1 MSLPL
6 AAYGLVSTLLHPFAA
21 LWLRQR
27 TARGKEDRTRLP
39 ERLGHARGLARPAG
53 DLLWAHAASVGE
65 SQAVLPLLKELR
77 ATHPGLPIL
86 LTTGTKTSAQ
96 FVSGKLPEGVL
107 HRMAPLD
114 TFPSV
119 TRFLNHWQ
127 PSRLLLVESELW
139 PVWLWA
145 LGRRHVP
152 VAVVNGRMS
161 EKSYAMWGRLHALA
175 KPMMRYVSLVL
186 AQDGPDGDR
195 FRALGAEDVHVTG
208 NIKWDT
214 PPLPASESELE
225 RLRAAIGRRSVWVAA
240 STHAGEES
248 QLAEAHALIRQHVKN
263 ALLILAPRH
272 PHRGNQLVAD
282 LREAGFNLAQ
292 RSQSEPITAKTEIYL
307 ADTMGELGLW
317 YRLAQL
323 AFVGGSLV
331 VHGGQNPL
339 EPARLG
345 CPVIAGWDMHNFA
358 SITLAL
364 EQSGAL
370 ERTPTPAAVAESV
383 LHHFQNK
390 TYLVARRKAALESA
404 GSQSGAIARTMRHVQ
419 QWLASPV
426 ALP

>member
-1 MSLPL
+1 MSLAL
-6 AAYGLVSTLLHPFAA
+6 SAYGALSVLLHPFAA

-27 TARGKEDRTRLP
+27 TLRGKEDPARLP
-39 ERLGHARGLARPAG
+39 ERLGHARGLERPEG
-53 DLLWAHAASVGE
+53 ELLWAHAASVGE
-65 SQAVLPLLKELR
+65 SQAVLPLLRELR
-77 ATHPGLPIL
+77 ATHPEQQIL
-86 LTTGTKTSAQ
+86 LTTGTRTSAQ
-96 FVSGKLPEGVL
+96 FVAGKLPEGVM
-107 HRMAPLD
+107 HRMAPMD
-114 TFPSV
+114 TLPAIR
-119 TRFLNHWQ
+119 RFLNHWQ

-145 LGRRHVP
+145 LRKRRMP
-152 VAVVNGRMS
+152 VAIVNGRMS

-175 KPMMRYVSLVL
+175 KPMMRAVSLVL

-195 FRALGAEDVHVTG
+195 YRALGAKDVHVTG

-225 RLRAAIGRRSVWVAA
+225 RLRAAIGKRPVWVAA
-240 STHAGEES
+240 STHAGEEA
-248 QLAEAHALIRQHVKN
+248 QLAEAHNLVRQHVKN

-272 PHRGNQLVAD
+272 PHRGNQLAVE
-282 LREAGFNLAQ
+282 LREAGFVLAQ

-370 ERTPTPAAVAESV
+370 ERTPTPAALAESV

-390 TYLVARRKAALESA
+390 TYLASRRKAALESA
-404 GSQSGAIARTMRHVQ
+404 SSQSGAIARTMRHVQ
-419 QWLASPV
+419 QWLASPA